1 MLNTELLLISLQP
14 SAAQKRL
21 TASIAVALF
30 LAFLSVLPFRNVP
43 LPAVTVFIPAFDAI
57 LVVGVWIAA
66 ILLFGQASVL
76 NSRALM
82 TLATGFFFTG
92 LIIIPHLLSYPDA
105 LSLIGLPG
113 ARPNS
118 SHWLYLCWH
127 AGMPAAVIAYVILR
141 DSEERVDRAKRAP
154 LGKVSLAI
162 GGAVCI
168 AVALAL
174 IATLGEPLLPQL
186 VKSRTAWHGQSG
198 LLTRFPVVLLIAV
211 ATTMLWRARRSVLD
225 LWLMIILW
233 GWFLELVLMSLVSN
247 RFTAG
252 WYAWQALGVLSG
264 LSALGLL
271 LAQSGALYARAVLL
285 LDVQSRERES
295 RSMMGDAIGAA
306 IAHQLR
312 QPLTAL
318 VINAQ
323 VSRRLAAEGNPNLP
337 SLLEQIVEDSFRA
350 NDIINSTRAVF
361 GKTVARK
368 NASSI
373 NKLVQDTVAM
383 ISPEIQAH
391 MASIDFKLEKDLPS
405 AFMNRLQIQ
414 QVLLN
419 MFTNALEA
427 MGEVADR
434 SRVLTVHTSREDGGL
449 VIKIC
454 DTGRGI
460 DATHH
465 ERIFDAFFTTKEN
478 GTGLGLTV
486 CRRVI
491 EAHGGRVET
500 VPGPGIGA
508 MFRIFLPIGQVA

>member
-1 MLNTELLLISLQP
+1 MLNSELLLISLHP
-14 SAAQKRL
+14 SAAQKRV

-30 LAFLSVLPFRNVP
+30 LVFLSVLPFRNVP
-43 LPAVTVFIPAFDAI
+43 LPAFAAFIPAFDAI
-57 LVVGVWIAA
+57 LVFGVWIAA

-82 TLATGFFFTG
+82 ALATGFFFTG
-92 LIIIPHLLSYPDA
+92 LVIIPHALSNPDA
-105 LSLIGLPG
+105 LSLFGLPG

-141 DSEERVDRAKRAP
+141 EKEERIDRAVRAP
-154 LGKVSLAI
+154 LGKISLVVGA
-162 GGAVCI
+162 AVCI
-168 AVALAL
+168 AALLAF

-186 VKSRTAWHGQSG
+186 VKSRTEWHGQAA
-198 LLTRFPVVLLIAV
+198 LLTRFPVVLLIAAAMV
-211 ATTMLWRARRSVLD
+211 MLWQARRSVLD
-225 LWLMIILW
+225 SWLMIILW
-233 GWFLELVLMSLVSN
+233 GWFLELVLMSMVSN
-247 RFTAG
+247 RFTLG
-252 WYAWQALGVLSG
+252 WYAGQTMGVLSG

-271 LAQSGALYARAVLL
+271 LAQAGALYARAVLL
-285 LDVQSRERES
+285 LDAQSRERES
-295 RSMMGDAIGAA
+295 RSMMGEAIGAA

-323 VSRRLAAEGNPNLP
+323 VSRRLAAEGNPDLP
-337 SLLEQIVEDSFRA
+337 SLLERIVEDSFRA
-350 NDIINSTRAVF
+350 NDILSSTRAVF
-361 GKTVARK
+361 GKTVVRK

-373 NKLVQDTVAM
+373 NKLVRDTVAM
-383 ISPEIQAH
+383 ISPEIHAH

-405 AFMNRLQIQ
+405 AFVNCLQIQ

-427 MGEVADR
+427 MGDVADR
-434 SRVLTVHTSREDGGL
+434 SRVLTVHTGREDDGL

-460 DATHH
+460 DATHQ

-478 GTGLGLTV
+478 GTGLGLTI

-500 VPGPGIGA
+500 VPGSGIGA
-508 MFRIFLPIGQVA
+508 MFRIFLPLGQAA

>member
-1 MLNTELLLISLQP
+1 MLNSELLLISLHP
-14 SAAQKRL
+14 SATQKRL
-21 TASIAVALF
+21 TASIAVVLF
-30 LAFLSVLPFRNVP
+30 LVFLSVLPFRNVP
-43 LPAVTVFIPAFDAI
+43 LPAITAFIPAFDAT
-57 LVVGVWIAA
+57 LLAGVWIAA
-66 ILLFGQASVL
+66 ILLYGQASVL

-82 TLATGFFFTG
+82 ALATGFFFTG
-92 LIIIPHLLSYPDA
+92 LVIIPHMLAYPDA

-113 ARPNS
+113 AGPNS
-118 SHWLYLCWH
+118 SHWLYLGWH
-127 AGMPAAVIAYVILR
+127 AGMPLAVVAYVILR
-141 DSEERVDRAKRAP
+141 AKEERSNRGMRAP
-154 LGKVSLAI
+154 PGKVSLAM
-162 GGAVCI
+162 GAAVVV

-186 VKSRTAWHGQSG
+186 VKSRTEWHGQLG
-198 LLTRFPVVLLIAV
+198 LLTRFPVVLLIVV
-211 ATTMLWRARRSVLD
+211 AMIMLWRARRSVLD

-247 RFTAG
+247 RFTVG
-252 WYAWQALGVLSG
+252 WYAGQMMGVLSG

-285 LDVQSRERES
+285 LDAQSRERES
-295 RSMMGDAIGAA
+295 RSMMGEAIGAA

-323 VSRRLAAEGNPNLP
+323 VSRRLAAENNPELP
-337 SLLEQIVEDSFRA
+337 AVLDQIVEDSFRA
-350 NDIINSTRAVF
+350 NDIVNSSRAVF

-383 ISPEIQAH
+383 ISPEIHAH
-391 MASIDFKLEKDLPS
+391 MASVDFRLEKDLPS
-405 AFMNRLQIQ
+405 AFVNRLQIQ

-427 MGEVADR
+427 MGDVADR
-434 SRVLTVHTSREDGGL
+434 SRVLTVQTSREDGGL

-478 GTGLGLTV
+478 GTGLGLTI

-500 VPGPGIGA
+500 VPGPANGA
-508 MFRIFLPIGQVA
+508 MFRIFLPIGQAA